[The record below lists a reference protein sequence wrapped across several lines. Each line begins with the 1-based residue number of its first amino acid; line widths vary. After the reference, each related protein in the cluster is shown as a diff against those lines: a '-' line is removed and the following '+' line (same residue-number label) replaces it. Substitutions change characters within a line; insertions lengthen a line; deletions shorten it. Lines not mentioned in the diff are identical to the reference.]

1 MDYIKV
7 KGHDHLIRDPKT
19 NSIIN
24 TNMSEYNEYIS
35 RRDSKLKENE
45 KVNNLE
51 SDITNMKE
59 DLDEIKLLLRRL
71 INESWYYRTFQF
83 NKKFW
88 ICKV

>member
-35 RRDSKLKENE
+35 RRDLKMEENQ
-45 KVNNLE
+45 KVQNLE
-51 SDITNMKE
+51 SDVANMKD
-59 DLDEIKLLLRRL
+59 DLNEIKNLLRSL
-71 INESWYYRTFQF
+71 LNESR
-83 NKKFW
+83 
-88 ICKV
+88 